1 LFNIEL
7 QKKGPEFS
15 QIDDLRL
22 EYIQKFAG
30 KVPSVEIP
38 IPKNIPGIS
47 RLMKDLYLRLV
58 IYLQTVDY
66 GDQLL
71 RMKGTESLMSILI
84 ISIPELVFLSSSVSC
99 CMDGGD
105 TLLMPGTK

>member
-1 LFNIEL
+1 MFNIEL

-58 IYLQTVDY
+58 ICLQTVDY

-71 RMKGTESLMSILI
+71 RMKETGSLMSILI

>member
-30 KVPSVEIP
+30 KVPNVEISV
-38 IPKNIPGIS
+38 PKNIPGS
-47 RLMKDLYLRLV
+47 DRFMKDSYLRLE
-58 IYLQTVDY
+58 ICLLIVDC
-66 GDQLL
+66 GDRLPHS
-71 RMKGTESLMSILI
+71 KETASLMCTLT
-84 ISIPELVFLSSSVSC
+84 ISIPELVFLSSSAFC

-105 TLLMPGTK
+105 TLPMPGTR

>member
-1 LFNIEL
+1 MFNIEL

-47 RLMKDLYLRLV
+47 RLMKDLYQRLA
-58 IYLQTVDY
+58 ICLQTVDY
-66 GDQLL
+66 GDQLPHT
-71 RMKGTESLMSILI
+71 KETASLMSTLI

-99 CMDGGD
+99 CTDGGD
-105 TLLMPGTK
+105 TLPTPGTK